1 MTCEGLRDVLLDHVA
16 GRLAADEDAELRA
29 HLARCETCASAE
41 RQERELSDLLVR
53 GLPRHPAPWSLR
65 RRLERAWLAAPEP
78 RQAPAFRGRR
88 LALAACAAAAVAVVS
103 GSAGL
108 MAGRRGA
115 GQDEA
120 GARLAEEAVGD
131 HLRVLRAQQPL
142 EIASG
147 GLHQVKPWFEGR
159 LDFAPP
165 VPAPD
170 VPELRLEGGAVGWF
184 LDRDAAV
191 LAYRLRLHR
200 VTLLVFRA
208 PGLPWPPGSEAPTF
222 RTARGFRAAVW
233 HRNGLGYALVSDVDD
248 EALHELA
255 ARFAAG
261 TQ

>member
-16 GRLAADEDAELRA
+16 GRLAAEEDAALRA
-29 HLARCETCASAE
+29 HLARCEACASAE
-41 RQERELSDLLVR
+41 RQERELSNLLLR

-65 RRLERAWLAAPEP
+65 RRLERTWLAAPE
-78 RQAPAFRGRR
+78 RREAPVLRGRR
-88 LALAACAAAAVAVVS
+88 LALAACAAAAVALVS

-108 MAGRRGA
+108 LVGRRGA
-115 GQDEA
+115 GPDEA

-165 VPAPD
+165 VPAPEI
-170 VPELRLEGGAVGWF
+170 PELRLEGGAVGWF
-184 LDRDAAV
+184 VDRDAAV

-200 VTLLVFRA
+200 VTLLVFRSA
-208 PGLPWPPGSEAPTF
+208 GLPWPPGSEAPTF
-222 RTARGFRAAVW
+222 RSSRGFRAAVW
-233 HRNGLGYALVSDVDD
+233 HVGGLGYALVSDVDD
-248 EALHELA
+248 AQLRELA
-255 ARFAAG
+255 ARFAAATG
-261 TQ
+261 